1 MLTLGGA
8 CPASHPVRIPQ
19 LMYEVVW
26 DTTQFNDRSEWPEDG
41 RSQPFVLSTGDDTG
55 LGQHG
60 DYVFGWEGDSL
71 QRAMDRAG
79 CYGAQCGTLKT
90 QAIDVARKCEIPPK
104 VEEDYDGCKCFFVC
118 DVLF

>member
-1 MLTLGGA
+1 
-8 CPASHPVRIPQ
+8 
-19 LMYEVVW
+19 MYEVVW

-104 VEEDYDGCKCFFVC
+104 VEEDYDGCKCFLFVTFC
-118 DVLF
+118 SARAFLLPGGSGY